1 MQHSLFKDERGQ
13 FSYAI
18 YFFVVMIMFTPILLI
33 GFPVLQSIA
42 IGFMESTEGLKEV
55 NADIIE
61 NINDPNLRAD
71 VNSMNNAQIDS
82 QETRISIL
90 NDAIIFGVIFLV
102 IIVFIGIY
110 LLAKRNVEVGSL
122 G

>member
-1 MQHSLFKDERGQ
+1 MPQSLRNEEKAQ

-18 YFFVVMIMFTPILLI
+18 YFIVVMIMFTPILLI
-33 GFPVLQSIA
+33 GFPVLQTIA

-55 NADIIE
+55 NAEIITH
-61 NINDPNLRAD
+61 IDDPTLRAD

-90 NDAIIFGVIFLV
+90 NDAIIFGVIFIV

-110 LLAKRNVEVGSL
+110 LLAKRNVEVGQL

>member
-13 FSYAI
+13 FSYVI
-18 YFFVVMIMFTPILLI
+18 YFVVVMIMFLPILLI

-42 IGFMESTEGLKEV
+42 IGFLESTEGVQEV
-55 NADIIE
+55 NASIIQ
-61 NINDPNLRAD
+61 NIDDPTLRAD
-71 VNSMNNAQIDS
+71 VNSMNNAQLSS
-82 QETRISIL
+82 QATRISIL
-90 NDAIIFGVIFLV
+90 SDAIVFGVLFIV
-102 IIVFIGIY
+102 VIVFIGIY

>member
-1 MQHSLFKDERGQ
+1 MKQSLLKEQRGQ

-18 YFFVVMIMFTPILLI
+18 YFIVVMIIFLPILLI

-42 IGFMESTEGLKEV
+42 IGFLESTEGLQEV
-55 NADIIE
+55 NADVIA
-61 NINDPNLRAD
+61 NIDNATLRAD
-71 VNSMNNAQIDS
+71 VNSMNNAAIDS
-82 QETRISIL
+82 QTTRISIL
-90 NDAIIFGVIFLV
+90 NDAIIFGVLFLV
-102 IIVFIGIY
+102 VIVFIGIY

>member
-1 MQHSLFKDERGQ
+1 MKHSLFKDQRGQ
-13 FSYAI
+13 FSYGI
-18 YFFVVMIMFTPILLI
+18 YFLVVMIIFLPILLI

-42 IGFMESTEGLKEV
+42 IGFLESTEGLQEI
-55 NADIIE
+55 NADVIT
-61 NINDPNLRAD
+61 NIDDPTLRAD
-71 VNSMNNAQIDS
+71 VNSMNNATIDS
-82 QETRISIL
+82 QTTRISIL

-102 IIVFIGIY
+102 IIVFVGIY

>member
-1 MQHSLFKDERGQ
+1 MQHSLFKEERGQ
-13 FSYAI
+13 FSYVI
-18 YFFVVMIMFTPILLI
+18 YFIVVMVMFLPIILF
-33 GFPVLQSIA
+33 GFPTLQTVAVGFLEATEPLTETNEAIIA
-42 IGFMESTEGLKEV
+42 Q
-55 NADIIE
+55 
-61 NINDPNLRAD
+61 INDPALRAD
-71 VNSMNNAQIDS
+71 MNSMNNNQIDS

>member
-1 MQHSLFKDERGQ
+1 MHQSLGKDQRGQ

-18 YFFVVMIMFTPILLI
+18 YFIVVMIMFLPILLI
-33 GFPVLQSIA
+33 GFPVLQTVA
-42 IGFMESTEGLKEV
+42 IGFLESTEGLQET
-55 NADIIE
+55 NAAVIA
-61 NINDPNLRAD
+61 NIDNATLRAD

-82 QETRISIL
+82 QVTRVSIL

-102 IIVFIGIY
+102 VIVFVGIY
-110 LLAKRNVEVGSL
+110 LLAKRNVEVGQL